1 MVVSFMTIPIMI
13 LFRKLGSI
21 QHYTGLAITGAI
33 RETSKEKFRQELGF
47 KSLQERHW
55 YRKFYYFYKIF

>member
-21 QHYTGLAITGAI
+21 QHYTALAITGAI
-33 RETSKEKFRQELGF
+33 RETSKEKLRQELGF
-47 KSLQERHW
+47 KSL
-55 YRKFYYFYKIF
+55 